1 LKVEDA
7 GERKMKELETTAG
20 FRFQREKE
28 MVMRER
34 SGCSGLVL
42 KESGGLWVCCRL
54 LGGRKN
60 PKHEGGRRLL
70 LFGVRDRFRFRLF
83 FCIFLMFPKLTPPHK
98 ISIAWYL

>member
-1 LKVEDA
+1 MKVEDA

-42 KESGGLWVCCRL
+42 KESGGAVSRCWREWNRL
-54 LGGRKN
+54 GEGRGRWGYGG
-60 PKHEGGRRLL
+60 G
-70 LFGVRDRFRFRLF
+70 
-83 FCIFLMFPKLTPPHK
+83 
-98 ISIAWYL
+98 

>member
-1 LKVEDA
+1 MKVEDA

-42 KESGGLWVCCRL
+42 KESGGLRVVAGCWGEEKIQSMEGAGDFFF
-54 LGGRKN
+54 LGLEIGL
-60 PKHEGGRRLL
+60 GLGC
-70 LFGVRDRFRFRLF
+70 F
-83 FCIFLMFPKLTPPHK
+83 FVFFLCFQN
-98 ISIAWYL
+98 